1 MGGGGE
7 RDYYAVKVRVKIE
20 RGQKIPPPHPPPKKN
35 YIDQKLIAGKKKKSH
50 AEFLIL

>member
-1 MGGGGE
+1 MGGCGE
-7 RDYYAVKVRVKIE
+7 RGYSAVKVRVKIE
-20 RGQKIPPPHPPPKKN
+20 RGQKIPPHPPPKKN